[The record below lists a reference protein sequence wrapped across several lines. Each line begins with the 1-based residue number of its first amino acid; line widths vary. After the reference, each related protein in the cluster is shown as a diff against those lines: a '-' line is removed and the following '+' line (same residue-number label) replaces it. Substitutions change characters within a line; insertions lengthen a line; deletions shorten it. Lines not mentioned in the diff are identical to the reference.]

1 MFSTVSYNLSMITI
15 TVKEKIIAG
24 DTLKIQPS
32 YLVPGKTFTSSPKVN
47 TSPNVIGK
55 KKNYSCT
62 GNLTLIPAILV
73 RRFNHQ
79 PLTADMHG

>member
-1 MFSTVSYNLSMITI
+1 MITI

-55 KKNYSCT
+55 KKK
-62 GNLTLIPAILV
+62 L
-73 RRFNHQ
+73 
-79 PLTADMHG
+79 